1 MFHEYRKRTVVCN
14 VVVIVVARMRWYN
27 EVEPRREPCLNSLK
41 YDLDLVKK
49 DQMQVRKKKNEKKK
63 EIKITRFLFS
73 HKHKNNFRKFFCE
86 PEIPHIYAIISHTL
100 LVTFL
105 YISI

>member
-49 DQMQVRKKKNEKKK
+49 DQMQVRKKKKRKKK
-63 EIKITRFLFS
+63 RN
-73 HKHKNNFRKFFCE
+73 KN
-86 PEIPHIYAIISHTL
+86 Y
-100 LVTFL
+100 
-105 YISI
+105 SIFVLTQT

>member
-14 VVVIVVARMRWYN
+14 VVVIVVARTRWYN

-49 DQMQVRKKKNEKKK
+49 DQMQVRKKKTKKK
-63 EIKITRFLFS
+63 RN
-73 HKHKNNFRKFFCE
+73 KN
-86 PEIPHIYAIISHTL
+86 Y
-100 LVTFL
+100 
-105 YISI
+105 SIFVLTQT